1 MNMKTRN
8 LTGLLTAVLIASF
21 SALQA
26 QDRKEIIE
34 ISGVVKDNEGEPVA
48 GASVH
53 EVGSKNGV
61 SWASKPMISRHR
73 PRR

>member
-8 LTGLLTAVLIASF
+8 LTGLLAAVLIASF

-34 ISGVVKDNEGEPVA
+34 ISGVVKDNE
-48 GASVH
+48 
-53 EVGSKNGV
+53 
-61 SWASKPMISRHR
+61 
-73 PRR
+73 